1 MKKRTTVV
9 FCLAAGLSACGGDTG
24 SGSNIVNATPGSHW
38 SHLDQLTAKVVRG
51 SGVDGTLSPA
61 DLYAHYNMPSQYTGA
76 GQTIVIVDAPGSANV
91 ANDLSA
97 FSSYY
102 GLPQCDASNPCF
114 QQINL
119 NSGAVSASND
129 WDMEI
134 GLDVEWSHA
143 MAPAAKIVL
152 IQGASS
158 SVNDL
163 FKALQVAVSQPNVV
177 AVSMSWGATEFSAET
192 QAAYDGFFKS
202 YPGIA
207 FFAAAGDT
215 GNNGTNQIYPAA
227 SPYVTGVG
235 GTTIQSLALPE
246 TSTSEVAWSLGGGG
260 PSRYEAMPSY
270 QTNFLSATADP
281 VLTLNS
287 GKRGIPDVAYNADP
301 NGSPVAILVKG
312 EWYGMGGTS
321 EGAPQW
327 AAIVAR
333 LGQQLQTRGSSVSS
347 LLASNHG
354 FNSLIYQTKID
365 QASKSSFFDVTA
377 GSDDTSNKSC
387 VICSATAGY
396 DEVTGLGVP
405 NVGNLLRY
413 F

>member
-152 IQGASS
+152 IEGASA
-158 SVNDL
+158 NMPDL
-163 FKALQVAVSQPNVV
+163 FKGLQSAVTQPNVV
-177 AVSMSWGATEFSAET
+177 AVSMSWGVPEFASET
-192 QAAYDGFFKS
+192 SRSYDGFFKEH
-202 YPGIA
+202 PGVA

-215 GNNGTNQIYPAA
+215 GNDGSNQIYPAA
-227 SPYVTGVG
+227 SPYVTAVG
-235 GTTIQSLALPE
+235 GTTIASLVLPE

-260 PSRYEAMPSY
+260 PSIFETMPTY
-270 QTNFLSATADP
+270 QRAYLKATRSTA
-281 VLTLNS
+281 LKLNQ
-287 GKRGIPDVAYNADP
+287 GKRG
-301 NGSPVAILVKG
+301 
-312 EWYGMGGTS
+312 
-321 EGAPQW
+321 
-327 AAIVAR
+327 
-333 LGQQLQTRGSSVSS
+333 
-347 LLASNHG
+347 
-354 FNSLIYQTKID
+354 
-365 QASKSSFFDVTA
+365 
-377 GSDDTSNKSC
+377 
-387 VICSATAGY
+387 
-396 DEVTGLGVP
+396 
-405 NVGNLLRY
+405 
-413 F
+413 